1 MPVDQTPDIDF
12 TVDRNNLYLEEGFT
26 DMKVASIRRMTPVKP
41 DGSPDPGRQTVF
53 IGQTQLMTPD
63 GPLPIQNK
71 LAAATLTEAID
82 KFPAAMANAM
92 QHVIQE
98 LRRME
103 QMHQQEKQQQQKDS
117 RIIVPG
123 R

>member
-1 MPVDQTPDIDF
+1 
-12 TVDRNNLYLEEGFT
+12 
-26 DMKVASIRRMTPVKP
+26 MKVASIRRMTPVKP
-41 DGSPDPGRQTVF
+41 DGSPDPSRQTVF

-63 GPLPIQNK
+63 GPLPIQNQ
-71 LAAATLTEAID
+71 LAAATLGEAIA
-82 KFPAAMANAM
+82 KFPAAMAEAM

-103 QMHQQEKQQQQKDS
+103 QMHEQQKRQDNS

>member
-1 MPVDQTPDIDF
+1 MPVDQTLDIDF
-12 TVDRNNLYLEEGFT
+12 RVDRNNLYLEEGFT

-41 DGSPDPGRQTVF
+41 DGSPDPSRQTVF

-63 GPLPIQNK
+63 GPLPIQNQ
-71 LAAATLTEAID
+71 LAAATLGEAIA
-82 KFPAAMANAM
+82 KFPAAMAEAM

-103 QMHQQEKQQQQKDS
+103 QMHEQQKRQDNS